1 MDTENKSF
9 EGQVRQ
15 AFAGAELVPGERVW
29 SGLELFL
36 DEPAL
41 AARKISFYKWLA
53 AACLFLAAFSAGL
66 NVYLLRQ
73 EGAVADQ
80 EAASAG
86 VHAEAGQAAS
96 ELPVIADME
105 PDPVVVQSEPDE
117 REMRPVPNDK
127 DRLVASADDN
137 RPRRTLNLG
146 LTEAEI
152 EKSEVRRQKLEF
164 NPSLPDPLETSIEDQ
179 VPSIQDPTSGTQNP
193 SPEQLTTTNDQLIA
207 QPKEEKKRSKDR
219 RSSDNSRLFASLGFG
234 AGSFNPQPSL
244 SPVAASPAVGGLN
257 SGSSSSL
264 SNGSSYSAGFSIGTK
279 VSDRF
284 ALTGGVSY
292 LNQSTSFTSNVAQ
305 ESAVSGVY
313 RTSSFADATVDKTA
327 SLVQTNPYDVSS
339 TLEYISVPL
348 QAGYL
353 IVDRK
358 FGWQM
363 NGGLSADFFLRNTL
377 NSDAS
382 GFLKS
387 SQGSGSESPYTGVGF
402 SGLLN
407 TELSYRFG
415 ERYRLSLN
423 PGMRYSLNS
432 LYKSSIGI
440 ESQPLTLDVGL
451 RLRYLFK

>member
-1 MDTENKSF
+1 MDTGNKSF

-29 SGLELFL
+29 SGLELYL
-36 DEPAL
+36 DEPVL

-53 AACLFLAAFSAGL
+53 AACLLLAAFSAGL

-73 EGAVADQ
+73 ESGVA
-80 EAASAG
+80 EVEVASAEDKG
-86 VHAEAGQAAS
+86 EQAGL
-96 ELPVIADME
+96 ELPSLAVG
-105 PDPVVVQSEPDE
+105 PGPVVAASEPDE
-117 REMRPVPNDK
+117 DGRSRETTEENK
-127 DRLVASADDN
+127 LVAVVGDN

-164 NPSLPDPLETSIEDQ
+164 NPSLPDPLENSIEDQ
-179 VPSIQDPTSGTQNP
+179 GPSIQDPTSGTQNP
-193 SPEQLTTTNDQLIA
+193 SPEQLTTTNAQLIT

-219 RSSDNSRLFASLGFG
+219 RSSDDSRLFASLGFG
-234 AGSFNPQPSL
+234 AGSFNPHPSL

-264 SNGSSYSAGFSIGTK
+264 SSGSSYSAGFSIGTK

-292 LNQSTSFTSNVAQ
+292 LNQSTSFTSNVVQ
-305 ESAVSGVY
+305 ESAVTGVY
-313 RTSSFADATVDKTA
+313 RTSSLADATVDKTA
-327 SLVQTNPYDVSS
+327 NLVQTNPYDVSS

-353 IVDRK
+353 IVDSK

-363 NGGLSADFFLRNTL
+363 NGGLSTDFFLRNTL

-432 LYKSSIGI
+432 LYKSSIGL

>member
-1 MDTENKSF
+1 MDTGNKSF

-29 SGLELFL
+29 SGLELYL
-36 DEPAL
+36 DEPVL

-53 AACLFLAAFSAGL
+53 AACLLLAAFSTGL

-86 VHAEAGQAAS
+86 VNAEAGQAAS

-117 REMRPVPNDK
+117 REMRSVPSDK

-152 EKSEVRRQKLEF
+152 EKSEVRSQKLEF

-179 VPSIQDPTSGTQNP
+179 VPSIQDPTSGIENP
-193 SPEQLTTTNDQLIA
+193 SPEQLTTTNDQLIT

-234 AGSFNPQPSL
+234 AGSYNPYTTLNSAQAL
-244 SPVAASPAVGGLN
+244 SPSPSNQMG
-257 SGSSSSL
+257 SGSL
-264 SNGSSYSAGFSIGTK
+264 LNTGSSYNAGFNIGTK

-284 ALTGGVSY
+284 VLIGGVSY
-292 LNQSTSFTSNVAQ
+292 LNQSTSFTSEVAQ
-305 ESAVSGVY
+305 ESAVTGVY
-313 RTSSFADATVDKTA
+313 RASSFADATVDKTA
-327 SLVQTNPYDVSS
+327 NLVQTSAYDVSS

-363 NGGLSADFFLRNTL
+363 NGGLSTDFFLRNTL

-432 LYKSSIGI
+432 LYKSSVGL